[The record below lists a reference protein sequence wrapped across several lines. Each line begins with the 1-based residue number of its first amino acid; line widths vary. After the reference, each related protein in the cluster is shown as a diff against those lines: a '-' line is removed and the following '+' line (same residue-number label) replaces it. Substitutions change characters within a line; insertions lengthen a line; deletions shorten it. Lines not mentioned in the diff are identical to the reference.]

1 MHFFKKSILTY
12 SLSLCSLSFP
22 ENPLETLGH
31 AQFPVLLLPIVLR
44 PSPLKLSTVTA
55 PLKLLLSRTSAASGY
70 KIQRPIFIFTQPH
83 SSIFSQFTLFITN
96 SFLVLACQITYEV
109 RWLNLW
115 TLHHELIWWKVRKL
129 NCLTFVLF
137 SLLLPPWH
145 LPFQS
150 PLLLPSV
157 FYSIVLQW
165 SMLILHSFPTLTSL
179 VISFNR
185 MAFKYNSRYIGSCL
199 GFNSLK
205 CLY

>member
-1 MHFFKKSILTY
+1 MLKLAALTSSPYSKLSIREIQLPTTCQSFSASLSTCRCVGYYKFANIYDYYNKQQCINDIMHFFKKSILTY

-109 RWLNLW
+109 R
-115 TLHHELIWWKVRKL
+115 
-129 NCLTFVLF
+129 
-137 SLLLPPWH
+137 
-145 LPFQS
+145 
-150 PLLLPSV
+150 
-157 FYSIVLQW
+157 
-165 SMLILHSFPTLTSL
+165 
-179 VISFNR
+179 
-185 MAFKYNSRYIGSCL
+185 
-199 GFNSLK
+199 
-205 CLY
+205 